1 MTTKL
6 TRADKYTQTQ
16 KKQEYFSDF
25 LNNFDKHPITSTLA
39 RITNED
45 SITQSIRNIVLTNL
59 GERVFEPNI
68 GSDIKRALFEP
79 NDTITAENI
88 ILFVKSTIKQNE
100 PRALVNNVFVYPSP
114 DDNSFT
120 VNVVY
125 SVINNPVT
133 TSLNLILRRVR

>member
-25 LNNFDKHPITSTLA
+25 LNNFDRHPITSTLA

-125 SVINNPVT
+125 SVINNPVP
-133 TSLNLILRRVR
+133 TSLKLILRRVR